1 MQHLAELLSAKL
13 DRPVTDSTGVSGIFD
28 IELTW
33 APDTAP
39 PDADLGPSV
48 FAAIQEQLGFQ
59 LQARKL
65 PMGAMVIDHISKP
78 PLIERVLPDLN
89 MG

>member
-1 MQHLAELLSAKL
+1 MKL
-13 DRPVTDSTGVSGIFD
+13 DRPVADNTGVPGVFD

-33 APDTAP
+33 TPDTAP

-48 FAAIQEQLGFQ
+48 STAIQEQLGLK

-65 PMGAMVIDHISKP
+65 PIEVLVIDHISKP
-78 PLIERVLPDLN
+78 TAN
-89 MG
+89 